1 MFKKKKKSISDITEF
16 QEIEETNGYPIIKCK
31 NGYTYFLNVKGHD
44 LASLKAEEYMAFKEQ
59 FLNLYKGYADDL
71 KLIILTIKT
80 ETYKNIDYMKK
91 KLETANEINAK
102 WLEHQIKILE
112 TLNQDNEDMIFV
124 LCIFDKT
131 KKELLY
137 KRSLIKGILGNTA
150 EDFTKKRLCEII
162 YKLYNK

>member
-16 QEIEETNGYPIIKCK
+16 QGIEEVSGYPIIKCK
-31 NGYTYFLNVKGHD
+31 NGYIYFLNLKGHD
-44 LASLKAEEYMAFKEQ
+44 LMSLKEEEYIAYKEQ
-59 FLNLYKGYADDL
+59 FLNLYKSYTDDL
-71 KLIILTIKT
+71 KLIILTVRT
-80 ETYKNIDYMKK
+80 ETHKNIDYMQK
-91 KLETANEINAK
+91 KLKTANETNAK
-102 WLEHQIKILE
+102 WLKHQIEILE
-112 TLNQDNEDMIFV
+112 SLNQNNEDMIFV

-137 KRSLIKGILGNTA
+137 KKSLVKGILGNTA